1 MPAPTDTAAL
11 IAELKQVIITEC
23 DKDVAP
29 EEIDE
34 NDRLIG
40 GALELDSL
48 DALQLSLAVKE
59 RYGVRIEGGPDGRVA
74 FETLTTLAKFIQ
86 ARANA

>member
-29 EEIDE
+29 EDIDE

-40 GALELDSL
+40 GTLELDSL

-59 RYGVRIEGGPDGRVA
+59 RYGVRIEGGPDARAA
-74 FETLTTLAKFIQ
+74 FETLTTLARFIQ
-86 ARANA
+86 ARASG

>member
-1 MPAPTDTAAL
+1 MSAALDTASL

-29 EEIDE
+29 EDIDE
-34 NDRLIG
+34 NAQLIG
-40 GALELDSL
+40 GALDLDSL

-59 RYGVRIEGGPDGRVA
+59 RYGIRIEGGPDARAA
-74 FETLTTLAKFIQ
+74 FETLATLAAFIKQ
-86 ARANA
+86 RTGG